1 MTEVKQKNDVRKILL
16 VVFGVM
22 LAIVTIAALI
32 VTIIDAKNG
41 RISREDYMAHYFY
54 IGIIIFFSIP
64 PIVCYI
70 IERQNK
76 NSLMGPMAD
85 QARSPA
91 LFITGLIIT
100 VVALLLHLILQIMI
114 FPCEGLCI
122 RGLAK
127 NFYLIPIII
136 IGIAFTVLG
145 AMRLFSKKYNKNENI
160 SLVFWII
167 YFVVLFVEDI
177 TFLLPVV

>member
-1 MTEVKQKNDVRKILL
+1 MVEAKQKNNIRKILL

-41 RISREDYMAHYFY
+41 RIFREDYMAHYFY

-70 IERQNK
+70 IEQRNK
-76 NSLMGPMAD
+76 KSLMGPMAD

-100 VVALLLHLILQIMI
+100 IVAVLLHMILQIMI
-114 FPCEGLCI
+114 FPCEGFCV
-122 RGLAK
+122 RGFAK

-136 IGIAFTVLG
+136 IGIAFTILG
-145 AMRLFSKKYNKNENI
+145 AMRLFSKKHSKNENI

-177 TFLLPVV
+177 TFLLPIV